1 MQRCEFCGSDLPV
14 NAQFCGNCG
23 HPLPNGIMSA
33 TDITYPPA
41 TGDPAPQTPPLFSSP
56 SYPNIQG
63 TGMGWEGTD
72 ATFRT
77 SWSTVDMESVNPQF
91 SDHKTDENEAVLPD
105 LLLPGMLAMQG
116 QMPASAQA
124 PMIQGTPQVGGVP
137 FIHGTPV
144 VPGNAPPSVPGLAHG
159 AGSPTSAQA
168 PGWEAQHR
176 PESPPHHYQ
185 AVHHPQPTPPPHEL
199 EHQHHHRHHTGPLR
213 DHRPHTSRLHRS
225 ATVTSKTGM
234 RLASKWLIVALTAI
248 VIIGSGSIILVHA
261 LMPAIPPGLTITGT
275 SVVRDGGIL
284 HLHGQGFQ
292 PGDSITLTI
301 DNGLPI
307 SLAGQHE
314 TQDIS
319 LGTQRS
325 ANVTG
330 LSQMF
335 IAGALQPSS
344 VAATNITVSSSGTFD
359 INVTVPLSL
368 LAGKHTIHA
377 EDNRRSQSASLQF
390 TVSSS
395 ELAVNP
401 TALNFGSVETGRTV
415 KLSVTVSNQG
425 GTRLHWT
432 ASVDGS
438 NTNWLTLPNSTGV
451 IEPNG
456 SSEAV
461 IVTANTN
468 GLSLGLH
475 SAMLRIHSENGD
487 VQIAVKLNVIPI
499 AQSGQ
504 QAILNV
510 PQQNLDFGQLQT
522 GQQVQQS
529 ISIANLG
536 NLPLKWQASSN
547 TASATWLSLA
557 TSNGTVQTGA
567 APQTVQVKVNTTG
580 LAAGSYT
587 GTINITSNG
596 GNATVTVKFVVT
608 PVAIP
613 TVTSISLASGPGT
626 GGTAVVITG
635 TGFTGATSVSFGQTA
650 ASNVSVKSD
659 TQITATSPAGSGTV
673 DVTVTNPGGTSATS
687 SADQFTYTTV
697 PPTWS
702 VSPTSLDSSTCGLS
716 APCTVT
722 LTEDT
727 SSTLNI
733 DWTAS
738 SDVVAKFNQ
747 SNGTLKPGVQQQV
760 SISGMACS
768 KGTFTFKAS
777 GAATPSS
784 LTVSWSC
791 IPPPPKGTASLGA
804 CSYTVDSG
812 WSCPLTVSA
821 DPSNQTNWTWT
832 ASSSGVSGIS
842 ITPSSGSL
850 QPGQSATPT
859 PTVSIPDM
867 VCPASA
873 TITVSDPANSIAL
886 KWSCAPTLSDTV
898 NTPTCPWNGNGWTC
912 QVTLYLTQGS
922 QGGLNWKSS
931 SNIKGVI
938 FKPASGTL
946 YPGQTVQLTITV
958 PNMTCPANGNFYF
971 QGTGA
976 NKIDEPWHCPQGPG

>member
-1 MQRCEFCGSDLPV
+1 
-14 NAQFCGNCG
+14 
-23 HPLPNGIMSA
+23 
-33 TDITYPPA
+33 
-41 TGDPAPQTPPLFSSP
+41 
-56 SYPNIQG
+56 
-63 TGMGWEGTD
+63 
-72 ATFRT
+72 
-77 SWSTVDMESVNPQF
+77 
-91 SDHKTDENEAVLPD
+91 
-105 LLLPGMLAMQG
+105 
-116 QMPASAQA
+116 
-124 PMIQGTPQVGGVP
+124 
-137 FIHGTPV
+137 
-144 VPGNAPPSVPGLAHG
+144 
-159 AGSPTSAQA
+159 
-168 PGWEAQHR
+168 
-176 PESPPHHYQ
+176 
-185 AVHHPQPTPPPHEL
+185 
-199 EHQHHHRHHTGPLR
+199 
-213 DHRPHTSRLHRS
+213 
-225 ATVTSKTGM
+225 M

-275 SVVRDGGIL
+275 SLVRDGGIL

-314 TQDIS
+314 RQDIS
-319 LGTQRS
+319 QGTQRS

-335 IAGALQPSS
+335 IAGALQPRS

-377 EDNRRSQSASLQF
+377 VDNQRSQSASLQF

-438 NTNWLTLPNSTGV
+438 NTNWLTLPTSTGV

-475 SAMLRIHSENGD
+475 SATLRIHSDNGD

-536 NLPLKWQASSN
+536 NLPLKWQASSVA
-547 TASATWLSLA
+547 ASVSWLTLA
-557 TSNGTVQTGA
+557 TKNGTVQTGA
-567 APQTVQVKVNTTG
+567 APQTVQLKVNTTG

-613 TVTSISLASGPGT
+613 TVTSISPASGPGT
-626 GGTAVVITG
+626 GSTAIVITG
-635 TGFTGATSVSFGQTA
+635 TGFTGATSVSFGQAA

-687 SADQFTYTTV
+687 SADQFTYTTA

-747 SNGTLKPGVQQQV
+747 SNGTLKPGGQQPVAV
-760 SISGMACS
+760 SGLACQN
-768 KGTFTFKAS
+768 GTITFTGS
-777 GAATPSS
+777 G
-784 LTVSWSC
+784 
-791 IPPPPKGTASLGA
+791 GA
-804 CSYTVDSG
+804 K
-812 WSCPLTVSA
+812 PLTV
-821 DPSNQTNWTWT
+821 NWNC
-832 ASSSGVSGIS
+832 
-842 ITPSSGSL
+842 TP
-850 QPGQSATPT
+850 PT
-859 PTVSIPDM
+859 PKITVTPKNIGTTDCSPNSDGTYNCTVTVGETSPGNLNWSAPTGIGGTNVSFKPPSGQLTTSQPQQPVTISSIPCSSASFTFTDQNNNTAT
-867 VCPASA
+867 VTWSCTPPTLTVNPPGITSCPQNTDRSWTC
-873 TITVSDPANSIAL
+873 TIT
-886 KWSCAPTLSDTV
+886 LS
-898 NTPTCPWNGNGWTC
+898 
-912 QVTLYLTQGS
+912 LAQGS
-922 QGGLNWKSS
+922 QGTLPWSS
-931 SNIKGVI
+931 YSDLSGVT
-938 FKPASGTL
+938 FSPAKGTL
-946 YPGQTVQLTITV
+946 TPDKPIQVSINIPY
-958 PNMTCPANGNFYF
+958 NDCKNGNMYF
-971 QGTGA
+971 AGQNSNTVDVTWTCGL
-976 NKIDEPWHCPQGPG
+976 